1 MISAKNKTENK
12 QKCKHELYRVATGHH
27 ARFPSKPASQELK
40 SGHARCTHE
49 ATGGPRGGSW
59 GKWAG
64 RGEGAGRCSSCA
76 RLEWKLG
83 TRPASRP
90 PTLQPSTLQIFTL
103 GSERLKI
110 FSQSQMRR
118 VSVPEILAKGVI

>member
-1 MISAKNKTENK
+1 M
-12 QKCKHELYRVATGHH
+12 Q
-27 ARFPSKPASQELK
+27 ARALQDGNGASRAPHLETSL
-40 SGHARCTHE
+40 AE
-49 ATGGPRGGSW
+49 AEVQPCAAHTKLRAGRAGAHGGS
-59 GKWAG
+59 G
-64 RGEGAGRCSSCA
+64 RGVGEGAGRCSSCA
-76 RLEWKLG
+76 GLEWKLG

-110 FSQSQMRR
+110 SSRSQMRR